1 MSYILLILACI
12 YSCQRALLMIPLTFN
27 LKLKQLYFKKR
38 MKKTLLKNNEE
49 EKKGIR
55 NRLQKKRKK
64 KQGKTQTITKLF
76 TDFC

>member
-1 MSYILLILACI
+1 
-12 YSCQRALLMIPLTFN
+12 
-27 LKLKQLYFKKR
+27 

-76 TDFC
+76 TDFCWSHKMQERQVTTGA